1 MVLNSARQR
10 LVALLMGQI
19 GAMQI
24 ARWLDVDREVLDA
37 WASGLRGMPDDKL
50 LALLDLVDRAY
61 KH

>member
-19 GAMQI
+19 GATQI
-24 ARWLDVDREVLDA
+24 ARWLDVDRDVLDA
-37 WASGLRGMPDDKL
+37 WATGASGMPDDKL
-50 LALLDLVDRAY
+50 LALLDLADRAY